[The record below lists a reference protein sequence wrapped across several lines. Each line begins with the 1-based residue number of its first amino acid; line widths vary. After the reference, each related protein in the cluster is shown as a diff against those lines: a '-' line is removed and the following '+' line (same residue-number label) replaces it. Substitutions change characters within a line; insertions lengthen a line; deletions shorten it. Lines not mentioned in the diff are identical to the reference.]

1 MTSLIHIVSQAW
13 NKASSRTSHPS
24 SSSGDKPSP
33 IRSIAAVGVALLG
46 IIGLGT
52 AALTPNPAIAA
63 ENDKSIIIQAGTR
76 GEIIGHTFAVAPIA
90 TFNGDDSAELTT
102 VSQADSAVRE
112 AIKAAL
118 QQEAPEGA
126 DPLMWAQAV
135 SGTPIDQSTTFPWAA
150 DASSR
155 LFADALADYVKTN
168 GTQYTAT
175 QDPLAITGLQGGL
188 YAIVDVTTK
197 LPDSVTDMPASV
209 RSLTMLVGTKHDI
222 FKTDGS
228 VIVKNEAYRTP
239 PTKTVTGDQQG
250 TVRVG
255 DELTYHITGTVPST
269 TGKGDDFTYVFE
281 DYASR
286 GLSIDTSKSNI
297 TVTYG
302 KNGTALPAADYTV
315 DPAEQSVDGKGVGDG
330 SAPTFTVTIA
340 RSVLDTMQSAAGEAF
355 TVTYKATVN
364 DYAADDQVAGNRAQV
379 TVGGVASGKS
389 TTVNVYTNTFQFEKY
404 FADGSTVTGARFT
417 LYDADNSK
425 PVQMHNK
432 DYAADVDEHGRVTF
446 SGLEDGTYT
455 VRETRVADGAAQVTG
470 SFKVTLTY
478 DATGQRTVVTFSD
491 TGLDPYDLV
500 TADEDGAIR
509 VRNVKSLTEL
519 PLTGAAGG
527 MVIAGS
533 AAVLLAL
540 AGVSLAIIRRMER
553 RM

>member
-13 NKASSRTSHPS
+13 NRASSRTSHPS
-24 SSSGDKPSP
+24 SSWGDKPSP
-33 IRSIAAVGVALLG
+33 IRSIAAAGVALLG

-52 AALTPNPAIAA
+52 AALAPSPAIAA

-102 VSQADSAVRE
+102 VSQADSAVRQ

-118 QQEAPEGA
+118 QQEAPEGV

-155 LFADALADYVKTN
+155 LFADELANYVKTN
-168 GTQYTAT
+168 GAQYTAT
-175 QDPLAITGLQGGL
+175 QDPLTITGLQGGL
-188 YAIVDVTTK
+188 YAIVDVTEK
-197 LPDSVTDMPASV
+197 LPDGVTDMPASV

-269 TGKGDDFTYVFE
+269 TGRGDDFTYVFE

-315 DPAEQSVDGKGVGDG
+315 DPAEQSVDGKGVGEG
-330 SAPTFTVTIA
+330 SAPT
-340 RSVLDTMQSAAGEAF
+340 F

-364 DYAADDQVAGNRAQV
+364 DYAADDQVAGNCAQV

-404 FADGSTVTGARFT
+404 FADGSAVTGARFT

-432 DYAADVDEHGRVTF
+432 DYAVDVDEHGQVTF

-540 AGVSLAIIRRMER
+540 AGVSLAIVRRMER

>member
-13 NKASSRTSHPS
+13 NRASSRTSHPS
-24 SSSGDKPSP
+24 SSWGDKPSP
-33 IRSIAAVGVALLG
+33 IRSIAAAGVALLG

-52 AALTPNPAIAA
+52 AALTPSPAIAA

-102 VSQADSAVRE
+102 VSAADAVVRQ
-112 AIKAAL
+112 AIKTAL
-118 QQEAPEGA
+118 QQEAPEDA

-135 SGTPIDQSTTFPWAA
+135 SGNPIDQSTTFPWAA
-150 DASSR
+150 NASSR
-155 LFADALADYVKTN
+155 IFADKLAKYVTAN
-168 GTQYTAT
+168 GVRHTAT
-175 QDPLAITGLQGGL
+175 QDPLTITGLQGGL
-188 YAIVDVTTK
+188 YAIVDVTEK
-197 LPDSVTDMPASV
+197 LSDGVTDMPESV
-209 RSLTMLVGTKHDI
+209 RSLTMLVGTKHKK
-222 FKTDGS
+222 FNTDGS

-239 PTKTVTGDQQG
+239 PSKSVTGSHDG

-255 DELTYHITGTVPST
+255 DELTYRITGTVPST
-269 TGKGDDFTYVFE
+269 TRKGDDFTYVFA

-315 DPAEQSVDGKGVGDG
+315 DPADQSVDGKGVGNG

-364 DYAADDQVAGNRAQV
+364 DHAADDQVAGNCAQV

-432 DYAADVDEHGRVTF
+432 DYAVDVDEHGQVTF

-540 AGVSLAIIRRMER
+540 AGVSLAIVRRMER